1 MHVLFIVFFQK
12 KKIHIIPHKNE
23 GKTNPSRPQ
32 LLLNCPVQFG
42 KSENKVWLC
51 LSSPCLKKLL
61 HLKQYQRLQGT
72 QENHNSWQKFQ
83 FSWHKAINSAEKSDS
98 NCNWLRVD
106 KETRSANLKENLQ
119 TGKAMSDKGTKD
131 SCTWWGLIQG
141 KKKKRKEWINNICTL
156 TRDIFRVITL
166 SPFVSRSIK
175 VCSQKNGLCHTPK
188 LTLLAQS

>member
-1 MHVLFIVFFQK
+1 MHHTDFPKDPTFVPHIFQK
-12 KKIHIIPHKNE
+12 LFCACSVYSTLNCILPEKNIYIIPHKNE

-51 LSSPCLKKLL
+51 LSPPCLKKLL
-61 HLKQYQRLQGT
+61 RLKQYQRLQGT

-119 TGKAMSDKGTKD
+119 TGKAVSDKGTKD

-141 KKKKRKEWINNICTL
+141 KKKKKERMN
-156 TRDIFRVITL
+156 
-166 SPFVSRSIK
+166 
-175 VCSQKNGLCHTPK
+175 
-188 LTLLAQS
+188 